1 MDILRNF
8 YNNTPERKSVEDFL
22 IANLK
27 DLAVEKA
34 FKGESVAGIP
44 EAKRAIEKAF
54 ETLGDIYGKIE
65 KPPIIN
71 SR

>member
-1 MDILRNF
+1 MNSLKNF
-8 YNNTPERKSVEDFL
+8 YNNVAQREAVKEFL

-27 DLAVEKA
+27 DLTVELA
-34 FKGESVAGIP
+34 FEGKEVKGIP

-54 ETLGDIYGKIE
+54 EKLDEIYGKIE
-65 KPPIIN
+65 TPPIIN